1 MKIFFIIILFIAQLF
16 CEDDSNGTK
25 IPKLDLRNFGGSM
38 NKIKLNQDPTS
49 FIPKDQ
55 STILFD
61 SQIDDIKTIAKE
73 FNPQPLTDNNE
84 VSLSTNFG
92 PLKFKLYHKYSPI
105 NCLNFKKLA
114 NSGFYDKTLFH
125 HSVPKFLIQ
134 GGDILTRNH
143 DVDDDGFGG
152 PGWVVNAEFSDLT
165 HSRGTLSMIRSKNDQ
180 NSAGSQ
186 FFISFSDNKKLDGK
200 YTIIGD
206 LIEGDHVLSRI
217 EKIPSEY
224 KQALLLCRIAIPDNE
239 NPDNWIEID
248 DPVSGK
254 KLFSK
259 VPLSDDK
266 NSYSETLTSMINN
279 LYRPGVPIMTD
290 SIRVYS
296 K

>member
-1 MKIFFIIILFIAQLF
+1 MEKNEDFFIIILFATQLF
-16 CEDDSNGTK
+16 CEDDSNDTK

-92 PLKFKLYHKYSPI
+92 LLKFKLYHKDSPI

-143 DVDDDGFGG
+143 NVDDDGFGG

-165 HSRGTLSMIRSKNDQ
+165 HSRGTLSMIRSKNDP

-200 YTIIGD
+200 YTII
-206 LIEGDHVLSRI
+206 R
-217 EKIPSEY
+217 
-224 KQALLLCRIAIPDNE
+224 
-239 NPDNWIEID
+239 
-248 DPVSGK
+248 
-254 KLFSK
+254 
-259 VPLSDDK
+259 
-266 NSYSETLTSMINN
+266 
-279 LYRPGVPIMTD
+279 
-290 SIRVYS
+290 
-296 K
+296 

>member
-1 MKIFFIIILFIAQLF
+1 MKIFFIIILCAAQLF
-16 CEDDSNGTK
+16 CENDSNGTK

-73 FNPQPLTDNNE
+73 FNPQPLTNNNE

-92 PLKFKLYHKYSPI
+92 LLKFKLYHKKSPI

-165 HSRGTLSMIRSKNDQ
+165 HSRGTLSMIRSKNDP

-186 FFISFSDNKKLDGK
+186 FFISLSDNKKLDGK

-239 NPDNWIEID
+239 NPDNWIEIV

-266 NSYSETLTSMINN
+266 NSYSETLISMINN
-279 LYRPGVPIMTD
+279 LYRPGVPIMVD